1 MPPASPDASHGNRIM
16 TSIDRLSGL
25 SPLSPTGLGASSDG
39 RGAAIET
46 MGEIGHRVLAWVDA
60 ASRGNGS
67 GAEAWSQT
75 AGSGS
80 GFAPDMSELARR
92 GDVYGLGELTR
103 DLSARFGASPAQE
116 GALRRALDDF
126 TRQAVIQVA
135 GLSGAGGEQQVSG
148 VRSALEGAG
157 RAEAPA
163 GLDGVIARFEAATA
177 DLSAQNRG

>member
-1 MPPASPDASHGNRIM
+1 M

-25 SPLSPTGLGASSDG
+25 SPLSPTGLSGAADA

-46 MGEIGHRVLAWVDA
+46 LGEIGHRVLAWVDA
-60 ASRGNGS
+60 AGRGNGS
-67 GAEAWSQT
+67 GAQAWNQT
-75 AGSGS
+75 AGNGS
-80 GFAPDMSELARR
+80 GFAPDMGELARR
-92 GDVYGLGELTR
+92 GDVYGLGDLTR

-135 GLSGAGGEQQVSG
+135 GLSGASGDQQVSG
-148 VRSALEGAG
+148 VRAALDSAS
-157 RAEAPA
+157 RADAPA

-177 DLSAQNRG
+177 DLSAQNRS

>member
-1 MPPASPDASHGNRIM
+1 MPPATPDASHGNNIM

-25 SPLSPTGLGASSDG
+25 APLSPTGLT
-39 RGAAIET
+39 GAADARSAATGT

-60 ASRGNGS
+60 ASRGNGG
-67 GAEAWSQT
+67 GAQAWSQT
-75 AGSGS
+75 AGNGS

-116 GALRRALDDF
+116 GELRRALDDF
-126 TRQAVIQVA
+126 TRAAVVQIA
-135 GLSGAGGEQQVSG
+135 GLSGASGDQQVSG
-148 VRSALEGAG
+148 VRAALDSAAGAD
-157 RAEAPA
+157 APA

>member
-1 MPPASPDASHGNRIM
+1 M
-16 TSIDRLSGL
+16 TSIDRISGL
-25 SPLSPTGLGASSDG
+25 SPLSPTGLAGGADA
-39 RGAAIET
+39 RGAAVEAIS
-46 MGEIGHRVLAWVDA
+46 EIGHRVLAWVDA

-67 GAEAWSQT
+67 GSGAQAWSQA
-75 AGSGS
+75 AGNGS
-80 GFAPDMSELARR
+80 GFTPDMGELARR

-126 TRQAVIQVA
+126 TRAAVIQVA
-135 GLSGAGGEQQVSG
+135 GLSGASGDQQVSG
-148 VRSALEGAG
+148 VRAALDSAS
-157 RAEAPA
+157 RADAPA

>member
-1 MPPASPDASHGNRIM
+1 M

-25 SPLSPTGLGASSDG
+25 SPLAPTTTAASTDA

-67 GAEAWSQT
+67 GAQAWSRT
-75 AGSGS
+75 AGNGS
-80 GFAPDMSELARR
+80 GFAPDMGELARR
-92 GDVYGLGELTR
+92 GDVYGLSELTSE
-103 DLSARFGASPAQE
+103 LSARFGGSPAQE
-116 GALRRALDDF
+116 GELRRALDDF
-126 TRQAVIQVA
+126 TRQAVVQIA
-135 GLSGAGGEQQVSG
+135 GMSGAPGDQQVGG
-148 VRSALEGAG
+148 VRAALEGA
-157 RAEAPA
+157 ANTDAPA

>member
-1 MPPASPDASHGNRIM
+1 M
-16 TSIDRLSGL
+16 TSIDRISGL
-25 SPLSPTGLGASSDG
+25 SPLSPTNAASTDA

-60 ASRGNGS
+60 ASRGANNNGGS
-67 GAEAWSQT
+67 GAQAWSQT

-80 GFAPDMSELARR
+80 GFAPDMGELARR
-92 GDVYGLGELTR
+92 GDVYGLGELTS

-116 GALRRALDDF
+116 GALRRAIDDF
-126 TRQAVIQVA
+126 TRAAVIQIA
-135 GLSGAGGEQQVSG
+135 GLSGASGDQQVSG
-148 VRSALEGAG
+148 VRAALDGAA
-157 RAEAPA
+157 RADAPA

>member
-1 MPPASPDASHGNRIM
+1 M

-25 SPLSPTGLGASSDG
+25 SPLSPTGLSGAADA
-39 RGAAIET
+39 RGAAIESL
-46 MGEIGHRVLAWVDA
+46 GEIGHRVLAWVDA

-67 GAEAWSQT
+67 GAQAWNQT
-75 AGSGS
+75 AGNGS
-80 GFAPDMSELARR
+80 GFAPDMGELARR
-92 GDVYGLGELTR
+92 GDVYGLGDLTR

-135 GLSGAGGEQQVSG
+135 GLSGASGDQQVSG
-148 VRSALEGAG
+148 VRAALDSAS
-157 RAEAPA
+157 RADAPA

-177 DLSAQNRG
+177 DLSAQNRS

>member
-1 MPPASPDASHGNRIM
+1 M

-25 SPLSPTGLGASSDG
+25 SPLAPATAASNDA

-67 GAEAWSQT
+67 GAQAWSET
-75 AGSGS
+75 AGNGS
-80 GFAPDMSELARR
+80 GFAPDMGELARR
-92 GDVYGLGELTR
+92 GDVYGLGELTSE
-103 DLSARFGASPAQE
+103 LSARFGGSPAQE
-116 GALRRALDDF
+116 GELRRALDDF
-126 TRQAVIQVA
+126 TRQAVVQIA
-135 GLSGAGGEQQVSG
+135 GLSGAPGDQQVGG
-148 VRSALEGAG
+148 VRAALEGA
-157 RAEAPA
+157 ANANAPA